1 MMYQME
7 SGATTSSLAP
17 ETAPAPEIAPLAAP
31 VAALAA
37 APVQKYQI
45 VMNGYSDQCP
55 VPWNLCPVLEA
66 ICLLQEIH
74 EMKSGATT
82 SLAPETAAAPEIA
95 PLAAPVVA
103 LAAAPVHAPAK
114 ENTQAPHQ
122 IQVFETLDTPTDP
135 NETQDTDPV
144 LVLVQIRTF

>member
-7 SGATTSSLAP
+7 
-17 ETAPAPEIAPLAAP
+17 
-31 VAALAA
+31 
-37 APVQKYQI
+37 
-45 VMNGYSDQCP
+45 
-55 VPWNLCPVLEA
+55 
-66 ICLLQEIH
+66 
-74 EMKSGATT
+74 SGATT

-135 NETQDTDPV
+135 NETQDSDTDPV